1 MKYVPITG
9 KPLNHEVFLTQF
21 LLLNDKENSLKILE
35 EASKLQK
42 EYKICDAD
50 PAIFENIMDN
60 VVRNMKTIDKNTT
73 IELDL
78 SRKRKI
84 LTILVPK
91 QLSNNE

>member
-1 MKYVPITG
+1 MEYVPITG

-21 LLLNDKENSLKILE
+21 LLLNKDEDSYDILQ
-35 EASKLQK
+35 EASKLQQ

-50 PAIFENIMDN
+50 PAVFKNTMDN
-60 VVRNMKTIDKNTT
+60 AMRNMSTIDKYTR

>member
-21 LLLNDKENSLKILE
+21 LLLNEDEKSYDI
-35 EASKLQK
+35 LQK
-42 EYKICDAD
+42 ASELQQQYKICDAD

-60 VVRNMKTIDKNTT
+60 VARSKTTKDKYTM

>member
-35 EASKLQK
+35 EVCKLQK

-50 PAIFENIMDN
+50 PAIFENIMHN
-60 VVRNMKTIDKNTT
+60 VVENMKTIDKNTT

>member
-1 MKYVPITG
+1 MRYVPITG

-21 LLLNDKENSLKILE
+21 LVLNPDQKAFIILQ
-35 EASKLQK
+35 EACRLQI
-42 EYKICDAD
+42 EYKICDGD
-50 PAIFENIMDN
+50 PAVF
-60 VVRNMKTIDKNTT
+60 KNTMANVKQNKST
-73 IELDL
+73 IENYTMIELDL

>member
-1 MKYVPITG
+1 MQYVPITG

-21 LLLNDKENSLKILE
+21 LLLNKDEDSYDILQ
-35 EASKLQK
+35 EASILQQ

-50 PAIFENIMDN
+50 PEIFKNTMVDT
-60 VVRNMKTIDKNTT
+60 VRNMSTIDKYTR

>member
-1 MKYVPITG
+1 MNYVPITG
-9 KPLNHEVFLTQF
+9 KPLNHEAFLTHF
-21 LLLNDKENSLKILE
+21 LQLNPNE
-35 EASKLQK
+35 EAFQILQKASTLQK

-50 PAIFENIMDN
+50 PLVFENTMAN
-60 VVRNMKTIDKNTT
+60 VKENMATIDEYTM

>member
-21 LLLNDKENSLKILE
+21 LLLNDNENSLKILE
-35 EASKLQK
+35 EACKLQK

-50 PAIFENIMDN
+50 PAIFENIMHN
-60 VVRNMKTIDKNTT
+60 VVENMKTIDYYTT

>member
-9 KPLNHEVFLTQF
+9 KPLNHEAFLTHF
-21 LLLNDKENSLKILE
+21 LQLNPNEKAFKILQK
-35 EASKLQK
+35 ASELQI

-50 PAIFENIMDN
+50 PNVFKNTMANVKENMA
-60 VVRNMKTIDKNTT
+60 TIDEYTR

>member
-9 KPLNHEVFLTQF
+9 KPLNHEVFLTEF
-21 LLLNDKENSLKILE
+21 LLLNPDEKAFDILQ
-35 EASKLQK
+35 EASKLLI
-42 EYKICDAD
+42 EYKICDGD
-50 PAIFENIMDN
+50 PAVF
-60 VVRNMKTIDKNTT
+60 KNTMANVKENKAT
-73 IELDL
+73 IENYTMIELDL

>member
-9 KPLNHEVFLTQF
+9 KPLNHEVFLTEF
-21 LLLNDKENSLKILE
+21 LLLNPDEKAFDILQ
-35 EASKLQK
+35 EASKLLI
-42 EYKICDAD
+42 EYKICDGD
-50 PAIFENIMDN
+50 PAVFENTMAN
-60 VVRNMKTIDKNTT
+60 VKENKATIENYTM

>member
-1 MKYVPITG
+1 M
-9 KPLNHEVFLTQF
+9 
-21 LLLNDKENSLKILE
+21 LLNDKENSLKILE
-35 EASKLQK
+35 EVCKLQK

-50 PAIFENIMDN
+50 PAIFENIMHN
-60 VVRNMKTIDKNTT
+60 VVENMKTIDKNTT